1 MKKLLEQ
8 KFPGAAVSNVS
19 KSAYF
24 GLYEAQ
30 FDEPARLHR
39 RPKVAY
45 VLVGSIYDAN
55 TKQNLTEDRLRKLNR
70 VAWDSLPF
78 ELAIKKVKGNGTRK
92 LAIFSDAD
100 CPFCARLEDE
110 LKGVDDV
117 TIYTFLY
124 PIDQLHPDAA
134 RKSKIIWCS
143 PDRQKAWD
151 EFFASG
157 KLPDNKGDCDT
168 PLAATRTLGEK
179 LRVDATPTLVFA
191 DGSIVPG
198 ALPRAARGGDRA
210 SARAEADA
218 ARRGEEVTQRRPRHA
233 TDHLRAS
240 GTTMAIIDFLQETV
254 HRHHRVDRRLAR
266 HAVVSGSPTRTR
278 KSRTARSSIV
288 RESQVAQFVYLGEF
302 GDTFGPGKHTLTTD
316 NIPILTNLKSW
327 KYALESPFKADVY
340 YVVTRVFTGN
350 KWGTANPVMMRDA
363 DFGIVRLRAYG
374 TYDFRIVERRSS

>member
-1 MKKLLEQ
+1 MSTTSKRFLRALIAAMLVGFVCAPPVAAQSTADPAASPEAATVKKLLEQ

-30 FDEPARLHR
+30 FDGQLVYTDAR
-39 RPKVAY
+39 VAY
-45 VLVGSIYDAN
+45 VMVGSIYDAN
-55 TKQNLTEDRLRKLNR
+55 TKQNLTEDRLRRLNR

-78 ELAIKKVKGNGTRK
+78 ELAMKKVKGNGTRK

-100 CPFCARLEDE
+100 CPFCARLENE

-151 EFFASG
+151 EFYASG

-168 PLAATRTLGEK
+168 PLAATHTLGEK
-179 LRVDATPTLVFA
+179 LRVNATPTLVFA

-198 ALPRAARGGDRA
+198 ALPKDRLEAEFVKAAA
-210 SARAEADA
+210 ETKSA
-218 ARRGEEVTQRRPRHA
+218 A
-233 TDHLRAS
+233 TDAKP
-240 GTTMAIIDFLQETV
+240 A
-254 HRHHRVDRRLAR
+254 A
-266 HAVVSGSPTRTR
+266 A
-278 KSRTARSSIV
+278 TA
-288 RESQVAQFVYLGEF
+288 
-302 GDTFGPGKHTLTTD
+302 K
-316 NIPILTNLKSW
+316 K
-327 KYALESPFKADVY
+327 
-340 YVVTRVFTGN
+340 
-350 KWGTANPVMMRDA
+350 
-363 DFGIVRLRAYG
+363 
-374 TYDFRIVERRSS
+374 